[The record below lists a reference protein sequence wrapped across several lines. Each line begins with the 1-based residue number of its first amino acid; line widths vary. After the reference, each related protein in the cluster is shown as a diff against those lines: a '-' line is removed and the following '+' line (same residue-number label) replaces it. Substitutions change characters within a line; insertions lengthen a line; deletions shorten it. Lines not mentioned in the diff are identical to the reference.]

1 MAGML
6 PGVEF
11 ARRRRLHQGG
21 GAWSD
26 STPTAAYG
34 SVRRGSLPSRNH
46 EPLHHCSSSY
56 SRGMMN
62 RCCEDEKLG
71 GVAREAKERLDE
83 KLRTQRIKSECR
95 SDVDMGITRS
105 NADGRR
111 AREQEGDTQLRRE
124 VVSRNGLKKGGSKKF
139 SWGKLSWKATD
150 QEECAV
156 CLDSFRAG
164 ETLIHLPCTHRFH
177 SRCLVPW
184 LESNSHCP
192 CCRMAVSS

>member
-26 STPTAAYG
+26 PPPTAAYG
-34 SVRRGSLPSRNH
+34 SVRRCSLPLYSRIH
-46 EPLHHCSSSY
+46 EPHHHGSSSY
-56 SRGMMN
+56 FQRGMMN
-62 RCCEDEKLG
+62 RGCEDEKLG
-71 GVAREAKERLDE
+71 GAAREAKERLDE
-83 KLRTQRIKSECR
+83 KLKTQGIKSECR
-95 SDVDMGITRS
+95 RS

-111 AREQEGDTQLRRE
+111 TREQERDTQLRRE
-124 VVSRNGLKKGGSKKF
+124 VVSRNGLKKGGSKRF

-156 CLDSFRAG
+156 CLDLFRAG

-184 LESNSHCP
+184 LESHSHCP
-192 CCRMAVSS
+192 CCRTAVSS

>member
-6 PGVEF
+6 PGVEC
-11 ARRRRLHQGG
+11 ARRRRLHQSG

-26 STPTAAYG
+26 PPPTAAYG
-34 SVRRGSLPSRNH
+34 SVRRCSLSLHSRSH
-46 EPLHHCSSSY
+46 EPHHHSSSSY
-56 SRGMMN
+56 FRGVMN
-62 RCCEDEKLG
+62 RGCEDEKLG

-95 SDVDMGITRS
+95 RS

-111 AREQEGDTQLRRE
+111 TREQEGDTQLRRE
-124 VVSRNGLKKGGSKKF
+124 VVPGNGLKKGGGTKRF

-184 LESNSHCP
+184 LESHSQCP

>member
-26 STPTAAYG
+26 PPVTAAYG
-34 SVRRGSLPSRNH
+34 SVRRCSMSLYSRSH
-46 EPLHHCSSSY
+46 EPHHHSSSSY
-56 SRGMMN
+56 FQRGAMN
-62 RCCEDEKLG
+62 RGCEDEKLG

-95 SDVDMGITRS
+95 RS
-105 NADGRR
+105 NADGIRTID
-111 AREQEGDTQLRRE
+111 QEGDSHLRRE
-124 VVSRNGLKKGGSKKF
+124 VVPGNGLKKGGGTKRF

-164 ETLIHLPCTHRFH
+164 ETLIHLPCAHRFH

-184 LESNSHCP
+184 LESHSQCP